1 MHSIGLTN
9 TPNEL
14 LYPQTNPTSGGFLC
28 LQRHSK
34 IYFQLLRDFP
44 VTENP
49 CTAVGRI
56 ILRSRIISKFFNRR
70 LDDG

>member
-1 MHSIGLTN
+1 M
-9 TPNEL
+9 
-14 LYPQTNPTSGGFLC
+14 C

-44 VTENP
+44 VAENP

-56 ILRSRIISKFFNRR
+56 IFRSQIISKFFNQR
-70 LDDG
+70 LDNERIIKLKIQEE